1 MTPCSPVSDTNSGAA
16 AGRSSPRTALDS
28 AAISLFAAVFNFC
41 KIHGTLGATPAH
53 GAGIADG
60 PWTIEKLIGEATE
73 N

>member
-1 MTPCSPVSDTNSGAA
+1 
-16 AGRSSPRTALDS
+16 LDS